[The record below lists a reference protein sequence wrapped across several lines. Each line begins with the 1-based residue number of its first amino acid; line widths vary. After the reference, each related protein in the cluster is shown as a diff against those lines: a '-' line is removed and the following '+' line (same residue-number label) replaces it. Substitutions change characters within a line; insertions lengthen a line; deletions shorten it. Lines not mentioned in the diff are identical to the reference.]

1 MATTTTNISLTKPEI
16 GDTTLIRE
24 DFNDNMDI
32 IDGRFSSTYMAV
44 QAKNSVTI
52 TGGSI
57 TGITDLAIVDGGTGA
72 STAAN
77 ARTALGLAIGT
88 NVQAYDDGL
97 TAIAALA
104 MTDSSML
111 VGNGT
116 TWVLETGATL
126 RTSLGLTIGTNVQAY
141 DAALTSISGLVY
153 VSASFI
159 KFSANDTYVVRT
171 IAETKTD
178 LSLNLV
184 ENTALSTW
192 AGTTNITTLGTIAT
206 GTWNATAIANA
217 KIATA
222 LSGKTYN
229 ALTLTAAATGF
240 TIAGGSTSK
249 TLTMNDNFNVST
261 QLSAISANTDK
272 VTEST
277 SVSAPLVLST
287 YAISIPVA
295 TSEANGYLSSAN
307 WTTFNSKQAGDTA
320 LTNISALV
328 YVSPSFIKLT
338 ADDTYAVRTLA
349 QTLTDIGGA
358 ALQGVSAIGAVTFA
372 DDTHIL
378 SVATIT
384 YWFDGATYTTA
395 SPTTCDIDSYKTLTD
410 NTLYYFYFDDASG
423 TLKCTDTAWNFYTQV
438 SRYCVLEWK

>member
-1 MATTTTNISLTKPEI
+1 MASTSTNLSLTLPVITDKI
-16 GDTTLIRE
+16 KVVD
-24 DFNDNMDI
+24 DFNYNMGI
-32 IDGRFSSTYMAV
+32 IDGRFSATYMAV
-44 QAKNSVTI
+44 QAKNAVTI
-52 TGGSI
+52 TGGTI
-57 TGITDLAIVDGGTGA
+57 TGITDLAVADGGTA
-72 STAAN
+72 SSTAAN
-77 ARTALGLAIGT
+77 ARTALGLK
-88 NVQAYDDGL
+88 
-97 TAIAALA
+97 
-104 MTDSSML
+104 
-111 VGNGT
+111 
-116 TWVLETGATL
+116 
-126 RTSLGLTIGTNVQAY
+126 IGTNVQAY

-153 VSASFI
+153 ASASFI

-178 LSLNLV
+178 LSLNAV

-206 GTWNATAIANA
+206 GTWNATVIANA

-249 TLTMNDNFNVST
+249 TLTMNENFNAST

-307 WTTFNSKQAGDTA
+307 WTTFNSKQAGDNA
-320 LTNISALV
+320 LTSISGLV
-328 YVSPSFIKLT
+328 YASASFIKLT
-338 ADDTYAVRTLA
+338 NTDTYAVRTLSE
-349 QTLTDIGGA
+349 TKTDLDVDDLEDSTNALDSPCVVAGGVISDS
-358 ALQGVSAIGAVTFA
+358 GSGEFDVSAITEAYLRTSASATAALASVTLAIQENQVIAAANTTYYVIFTYG
-372 DDTHIL
+372 DPC
-378 SVATIT
+378 TIT
-384 YWFDGATYTTA
+384 TNATKPNERIKRWF
-395 SPTTCDIDSYKTLTD
+395 
-410 NTLYYFYFDDASG
+410 
-423 TLKCTDTAWNFYTQV
+423 
-438 SRYCVLEWK
+438 RYCLFWHK